1 MTRSTLPVV
10 MGVVVAVSAILTLS
24 GCSAE
29 DDAQEPRSIDAIHRE
44 DGVPVEV
51 RAVEPVPFRTYM
63 SFTSSLSGA
72 AESTASSMVS
82 DTVTEI
88 AYSVGDYVEADTAV
102 VRFPTDNPA
111 LNYEQARLNYES
123 ARTAFNRI
131 QRLFEDDGVS
141 QQSYDDART
150 RFEVARANWDSVQN
164 MTGVRAPISGFI
176 TRINVFESDNVQP
189 GDPLFTV
196 SDFGELKTT
205 VWLTD
210 RQVRQVEVGQP
221 ARALWQDTEISGE
234 VVQVDM
240 AMDQTRKAFAAQVRF
255 DNSDRLIRSGVTASV
270 EIDTFRTEEAL
281 ILNQRQVIESG
292 EERYVFVV
300 RDDTVHQVPVTIDR
314 QQGLLVAIQSGLE
327 PGDEVVTS
335 GVDLISDGRAVRVT
349 GRQDRLVQ
357 R

>member
-1 MTRSTLPVV
+1 VAALTVV
-10 MGVVVAVSAILTLS
+10 LTLA
-24 GCSAE
+24 GCSPEERAE
-29 DDAQEPRSIDAIHRE
+29 APRSIDEIHQE

-63 SFTSSLSGA
+63 TFTSTLTGA

-82 DTVTEI
+82 DTVSEI
-88 AYSVGDYVEADTAV
+88 TRSVGDYVEVDTPI

-111 LNYEQARLNYES
+111 LNYEQARVGYES

-131 QRLFEDDGVS
+131 QRLYEDDGVS

-150 RFEVARANWDSVQN
+150 RLEVARANWDAVQN

-176 TRINVFESDNVQP
+176 TRINVFESDNVAP
-189 GDPLFTV
+189 GDPLFTI

-210 RQVRQVEVGQP
+210 RQIRHIEVGQP
-221 ARALWQDTEISGE
+221 ARALWQDLEVEGR

-240 AMDQTRKAFAAQVRF
+240 AMDQHRKAFAAKLRF
-255 DNSDRLIRSGVTASV
+255 ENSERLIRSGVTATI
-270 EIDTFRTEEAL
+270 EIDTFRTEGAL

-292 EERYVFVV
+292 EERFVFVV
-300 RDDTVHQVPVTIDR
+300 RENTVHQVPVTIGR
-314 QQGLLVAIQSGLE
+314 RQGLLVSIASGLQ
-327 PGDEVVTS
+327 PGDEVVSS
-335 GVDLISDGRAVRVT
+335 GVDLISDGRPVRVT